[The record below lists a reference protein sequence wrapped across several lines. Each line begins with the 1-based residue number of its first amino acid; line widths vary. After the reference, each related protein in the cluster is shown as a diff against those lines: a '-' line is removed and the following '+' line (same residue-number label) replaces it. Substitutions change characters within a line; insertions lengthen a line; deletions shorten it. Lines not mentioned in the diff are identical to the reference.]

1 MTQPTIQSKQV
12 QHHCSGFGIYI
23 LYIYRW
29 YMHGIHWYTRG
40 IRWYTLVY
48 AGVRWY
54 TRGIRAVYAWYT
66 RGFCGIR
73 VVYAQ
78 YTRGIRAVYAW
89 YTRGFCG
96 IRWYTRGIRL
106 VFAWYTRGIR
116 WYTLMTPPAPKRWEP
131 PAGMTACGKD
141 RQRWWP
147 PAVTT
152 ASGDDRF
159 LHSASF
165 FHPWSQ
171 AVSCL

>member
-1 MTQPTIQSKQV
+1 MAQPTIQWKQV

-23 LYIYRW
+23 YIYRW

-54 TRGIRAVYAWYT
+54 TRGIR
-66 RGFCGIR
+66 
-73 VVYAQ
+73 VVYA
-78 YTRGIRAVYAW
+78 RLV
-89 YTRGFCG
+89 
-96 IRWYTRGIRL
+96 WYTRGIRL
-106 VFAWYTRGIR
+106 VFAW
-116 WYTLMTPPAPKRWEP
+116 WYTLVYAHDPPAPKRWEP

-141 RQRWWP
+141 RQRRWP

-165 FHPWSQ
+165 FPSMISNCLLPLKWRVVSSQ
-171 AVSCL
+171 TTES